1 MMSMLTGVVTVT
13 ETNVEAEV
21 AMVPP
26 EVVVDMAA
34 TEAEEDT
41 TEEDMTE
48 DTAGTDVMAEIAGD
62 TGPET
67 ATTGAL

>member
-26 EVVVDMAA
+26 EVVDMAA

-41 TEEDMTE
+41 TEEDTTE